1 MLKEQKTTTGSFSQ
15 WPKFLPL
22 PRQTALR
29 SYGEDTKSY
38 LTYSSPTMFY
48 SKDSDSGESIL
59 SDRFSDQQSV
69 SSGYSSDSVT
79 PYFISAAGQR
89 SEKFKVLESASDS
102 ATQLASAVGEF
113 VW

>member
-22 PRQTALR
+22 PPQTALR
-29 SYGEDTKSY
+29 SYEEDTTSY
-38 LTYSSPTMFY
+38 PTYSSPTMFY

-69 SSGYSSDSVT
+69 SSGYSSGSVI
-79 PYFISAAGQR
+79 PYYISPANQPR
-89 SEKFKVLESASDS
+89 EKFKVLLEVESE
-102 ATQLASAVGEF
+102 ATQLALAVGEF